1 MRDSPLEA
9 ANVHIMNTSG
19 VSMGTSPAKTMSQ
32 KSVIRAIRG
41 NAKSFD
47 LSGKAI
53 TSVPTSVSEIQN
65 LCVLRLQNNLIRALP
80 EDLTSLYNV
89 SYNVNTSNRHWK
101 TVIFLNLNTMYPSL
115 HIVFKLTELHL
126 SNNAFGE
133 IPSVLGHIK
142 WLKKLYLSGNRITAL
157 SPLVCAGLGNL
168 VVLNLNHN
176 KIQHLPPEIKSLAK
190 LERLTMTDNK
200 LEALP
205 PEFGQLS
212 NLIQLN
218 LSRNHLSWLPG
229 ELYSCRELTRL
240 YVARNRIKVLP
251 VGIRALA
258 KLNTLD
264 VAGNKLSMFPVEFHM
279 LPLQELYCEG
289 NQFVQQLP
297 ITSVQELAARLVL
310 LEDRNKHSKVHRALP
325 LYPCLEAILAGWGH
339 CPLCLGPILNF
350 WLECVHFL
358 RVKKGMKMS
367 LRTVPV
373 RAVLCSYECFN
384 REGHSYYGVSLHSD
398 ENLCQP
404 MQRWS
409 LEGSR

>member
-80 EDLTSLYNV
+80 EDLTSLYN
-89 SYNVNTSNRHWK
+89 
-101 TVIFLNLNTMYPSL
+101 
-115 HIVFKLTELHL
+115 LTELHL

-297 ITSVQELAARLVL
+297 ITSVQVKTVFSLKELAARLVL